1 MCKASEFEIVNPC
14 ELPTSIS
21 PGIETVKVQPCVISD
36 LLQFQTVHR
45 MLQLERERQVPSY
58 WPCLIL
64 DALWNFFKE
73 KA

>member
-36 LLQFQTVHR
+36 LSPFQTVHR
-45 MLQLERERQVPSY
+45 MLQSERERQVPSY
-58 WPCLIL
+58 
-64 DALWNFFKE
+64 
-73 KA
+73 

>member
-14 ELPTSIS
+14 KLPTSIS

-36 LLQFQTVHR
+36 L
-45 MLQLERERQVPSY
+45 LQLERERQVPSY

>member
-36 LLQFQTVHR
+36 LFPFQTIAIRTGAPSAFILALSHIGCA
-45 MLQLERERQVPSY
+45 LE
-58 WPCLIL
+58 L
-64 DALWNFFKE
+64 F
-73 KA
+73 